1 MGWGPGL
8 GFLGAHRQDLGQV
21 SGLGLRLQ
29 VRDGGPSP
37 LHCREQES
45 QTSDPLCPTSWS
57 EGGRS
62 GSREQH
68 HESQQGSECIPAQ
81 DAGGEQGHSALREV
95 RNSGGWVSCPRSPGG
110 SQVFYLPCPG
120 APLGG
125 VTPSF
130 IPPPPP
136 QVLSLQLQSLEEL
149 PPSPLPLRFRIL
161 TCRLGSSLRAL
172 LGLPQSSPRR
182 REHLPRLVARDWSG
196 HSRREPDAWAW
207 SSPGPS
213 SPSWAWSSCTSVSGE
228 TTTSTLVTPG
238 ARAVSPE
245 ARSAP
250 TPGGPGHTRPSNQ
263 DRGSLSC

>member
-1 MGWGPGL
+1 MISMGWGPGL

-125 VTPSF
+125 CHTLLHPTPTSPAPVTAAAEPGRAATLASASE
-130 IPPPPP
+130 IQDPDV
-136 QVLSLQLQSLEEL
+136 QAWLQ
-149 PPSPLPLRFRIL
+149 P
-161 TCRLGSSLRAL
+161 
-172 LGLPQSSPRR
+172 
-182 REHLPRLVARDWSG
+182 
-196 HSRREPDAWAW
+196 
-207 SSPGPS
+207 PGP
-213 SPSWAWSSCTSVSGE
+213 
-228 TTTSTLVTPG
+228 PG
-238 ARAVSPE
+238 PPTVLSPE
-245 ARSAP
+245 AGASTEA
-250 TPGGPGHTRPSNQ
+250 GGQGLVRTLQ
-263 DRGSLSC
+263 AGA